1 MSEAVKHECG
11 VALLRLRRPAAH
23 YEEAY
28 GARAYGFQKAA
39 LMLEKQHNRGQD
51 GAGLACLHLRP
62 EQGRP
67 CYDLEKS
74 VAPLPLAD
82 LVARCGRRLTEDP
95 AAFRGEL
102 FLGHLRYATF
112 GRHDLG
118 ACHPFVRD
126 SAFLD
131 RLLLLAGNF
140 NLTDTRDLAD
150 TLAASG
156 HHLPSLADGAVILQ
170 CLTHALEQAYAR
182 PEGFRSLAHVLREAA
197 SRFDGAFVLCGALG
211 DGTAFA
217 LRDAHGIRPAYW
229 YQDDEVVAVA
239 SERPAIQAAFDVPTE
254 AVRELPPGKA
264 LLIAPDGTATLEDCL
279 APAPRRA
286 CVFERIYFSRANDA
300 EIHAER
306 KRLGHALAPQVVRAV
321 GGDLS
326 TLFLSYIPNSAQV
339 AFHGLLETLMG
350 VAAAEGRTVRFG
362 QVAVKDAKF
371 RTFIA
376 DEATR
381 RDLAMHVYD
390 VTYGLVRPGDTL
402 VVLDDSIVRGTTMR
416 DAILPILDR
425 LGPKEIVVASSAPP
439 ILYPDCYGIDMATL
453 DQLVAFNALEDI
465 LREEGRLEI
474 LWAAYAEAKRQA
486 NLPAGAQTNVLR
498 TVYAEVPR
506 ETLVAAIARRLRP
519 EGLRAGLKVIF
530 QTVADLRRCSPDHT
544 GDWYFTGDYPTPGG
558 NRVVNRALV
567 NHMEHRHERA
577 Y

>member
-1 MSEAVKHECG
+1 MSDALKHECG
-11 VALLRLRRPAAH
+11 VALLRLRGPAAH
-23 YEEAY
+23 PGQ
-28 GARAYGFQKAA
+28 GAWGFRKAA
-39 LMLEKQHNRGQD
+39 LLLEKQHNRGQD

-62 EQGRP
+62 AQGRP

-74 VAPLPLAD
+74 VARMPLAD
-82 LVARCGRRLTEDP
+82 LVARCGRRLTEEGD
-95 AAFRGEL
+95 AFRGEL

-112 GRHDLG
+112 GRHDLA

-140 NLTDTRDLAD
+140 NLTDTRDLAES
-150 TLAASG
+150 LAASG

-170 CLTHALEQAYAR
+170 CLTHALEQERSR
-182 PEGFRSLAHVLREAA
+182 PEGFRGLTHVLREAA
-197 SRFDGAFVLCGALG
+197 SRFDGAFVLCGMLG

-229 YQDDEVVAVA
+229 WEGEEAVAVA

-254 AVRELPPGKA
+254 AVRELPPGEA
-264 LLIAPDGTATLEDCL
+264 LIIRPDGSASLEPCL
-279 APAPRRA
+279 DPAPRRA
-286 CVFERIYFSRANDA
+286 CVFERVYFSRANDA

-306 KRLGHALAPQVVRAV
+306 KRLGHALAPQVIRAL
-321 GGDLS
+321 GGDLEH
-326 TLFLSYIPNSAQV
+326 LFLSYIPNSAQIC
-339 AFHGLLETLMG
+339 FHGLLETLLG

-362 QVAVKDAKF
+362 QVAVKDARF

-381 RDLAMHVYD
+381 DDLAMHVYD

-402 VVLDDSIVRGTTMR
+402 VALDDSIVRGNTMR
-416 DAILPILDR
+416 AAILPILDR
-425 LGPKEIVVASSAPP
+425 LGPREIVVASSAPP
-439 ILYPDCYGIDMATL
+439 VRYPDCYGIDMATL
-453 DQLVAFNALEDI
+453 DELVAFNALEDV
-465 LREEGRLEI
+465 LREEGREAL
-474 LWAAYAEAKRQA
+474 LRDAYAEARRQLA
-486 NLPAGAQTNVLR
+486 LPPERQTNVLR
-498 TVYAEVPR
+498 TLYAHVPEAR
-506 ETLVAAIARRLRP
+506 LTQAIADRLRP
-519 EGLRAGLKVIF
+519 DVLRAKLTVLF
-530 QTVADLRRCSPDHT
+530 QTAADLRRCCPNHT

-558 NRVVNRALV
+558 NRVANRALV